1 MKRFVAISFLSAF
14 LVACGGNDTQKFIGE
29 WIDPDPDE
37 PISLFGGPGIE
48 VDNDDV
54 LIEDA
59 GNNNLFVTVMIHGK
73 PNKRTL
79 TANKNTL
86 VDQRGRAQFE
96 LVNGKLHY
104 LSPNKM
110 LDKKG

>member
-48 VDNDDV
+48 VDNDNV

-59 GNNNLFVTVMIHGK
+59 GNNKVFVTVKVHGNDHK
-73 PNKRTL
+73 T
-79 TANKNTL
+79 TAKIVKNSI
-86 VDQRGRAQFE
+86 VSESGKVRFE
-96 LVNGKLHY
+96 YKDGKLNY
-104 LSPNKM
+104 LAVDKL